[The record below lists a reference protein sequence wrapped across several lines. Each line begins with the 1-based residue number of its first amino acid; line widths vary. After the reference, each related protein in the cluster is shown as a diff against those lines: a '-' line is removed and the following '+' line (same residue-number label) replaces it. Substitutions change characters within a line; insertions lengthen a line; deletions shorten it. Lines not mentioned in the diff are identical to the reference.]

1 MKSFLYILILLFAHS
16 VCNAQFAPQASL
28 AGSTAIHK
36 DSSIIL
42 DWASDCIIHRGW
54 IDVADTT
61 LGKVSSGDSS
71 RALGIADADVVSLG
85 DGGEAILYFSNPLV
99 NGDGPDFAIFEN
111 GFRNPVDS
119 NEAFLELATVE
130 VSNNGINYFPFLA
143 QCHNDTVLQIP
154 GAGTYMDARKVHN
167 LAGKYVTYFGT
178 PFDLD
183 ELSMILSLDVNNI
196 QYVKIKDVTG
206 SLASPF
212 CTRDGNAQ
220 LINDPYPTPFATG
233 GFDLDAVAV
242 IHHKFPT
249 AVQNIPTIQE
259 ELFYPNPA
267 TTRIYFKNAD
277 YTKYSILS
285 SEGKLVSE
293 GSASKEINI
302 GFLSKGLYFLQLHKP
317 DGSMT
322 VQRLNKL

>member
-42 DWASDCIIHRGW
+42 DWASNCIIHRGW

-143 QCHNDTVLQIP
+143 QCH
-154 GAGTYMDARKVHN
+154 
-167 LAGKYVTYFGT
+167 
-178 PFDLD
+178 
-183 ELSMILSLDVNNI
+183 
-196 QYVKIKDVTG
+196 
-206 SLASPF
+206 
-212 CTRDGNAQ
+212 
-220 LINDPYPTPFATG
+220 
-233 GFDLDAVAV
+233 
-242 IHHKFPT
+242 
-249 AVQNIPTIQE
+249 
-259 ELFYPNPA
+259 
-267 TTRIYFKNAD
+267 
-277 YTKYSILS
+277 
-285 SEGKLVSE
+285 
-293 GSASKEINI
+293 
-302 GFLSKGLYFLQLHKP
+302 
-317 DGSMT
+317 
-322 VQRLNKL
+322 